1 MPIITLTSDLGP
13 KDFYVPALKAQLLGQ
28 IPNTHVVDISHTVKP
43 FHFLE
48 AAYLLTNCFREFAA
62 GTIHIIGVEGDFSRR
77 PEFII
82 AEVEGHIFITKNTGI
97 LSLIS
102 SEKPSWVYA
111 YSITDAKDLK
121 SPLIKILGKMAI
133 EYANGKALESF
144 GTKLENLPARLLV
157 EPQQTASTLTGAVV
171 FVNFHKNVIT
181 NIHRRHFEAFSHFES
196 CRINYSRSDYFN
208 KIFNSYYDV
217 PEGEV
222 ACFFSSNGFL
232 EIGIHGGNAS
242 ELLTLYEGKSIFIEF
257 E

>member
-13 KDFYVPALKAQLLGQ
+13 KDYYVPALKAQLLGQ
-28 IPNTHVVDISHTVKP
+28 IAETHVVDISHTIKP

-48 AAYLLTNCFREFAA
+48 AAYLLTNCFREFPT
-62 GTIHIIGVEGDFSRR
+62 GTIHLIGVEGDFSRK

-82 AEVEGHIFITKNTGI
+82 AELEGHIFITKNTGI

-102 SEKPSWVYA
+102 SENPSWVYS
-111 YSITDAKDLK
+111 YNISDAKDLK
-121 SPLIKILGKMAI
+121 SPLIKILGRMAI
-133 EYANGKALESF
+133 EYANGKPAESF
-144 GTKLENLPARLLV
+144 GAKLDNLPARLLI
-157 EPQQTASTLTGAVV
+157 EPQITPSTLTGAVV
-171 FVNFHKNVIT
+171 FVNYHKNVIT
-181 NIHRRHFEAFSHFES
+181 NIHRKHFEAFSQYES
-196 CRINYSRSDYFN
+196 CRINYSRGDYFS

-222 ACFFSSNGFL
+222 ACFFAANGFL

-242 ELLTLYEGKSIFIEF
+242 ELLTLYEGKNIFIEF